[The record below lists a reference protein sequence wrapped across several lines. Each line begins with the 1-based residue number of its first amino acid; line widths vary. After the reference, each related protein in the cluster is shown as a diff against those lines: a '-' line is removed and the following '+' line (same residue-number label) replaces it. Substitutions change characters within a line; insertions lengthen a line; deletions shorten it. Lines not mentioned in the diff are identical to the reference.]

1 MAFLNLCSDCIENN
15 DTSQM
20 EYCGLTMSLAP
31 ECDWCGKNRGK
42 FGYYKESAE
51 DNGYC
56 ADPEDIGNILTDTK
70 KPTRVRIV
78 ETGSLKELGIE
89 E

>member
-42 FGYYKESAE
+42 FGYYKESE
-51 DNGYC
+51 
-56 ADPEDIGNILTDTK
+56 
-70 KPTRVRIV
+70 
-78 ETGSLKELGIE
+78 IE

>member
-42 FGYYKESAE
+42 FGYYKELPTPTVVC
-51 DNGYC
+51 DN
-56 ADPEDIGNILTDTK
+56 
-70 KPTRVRIV
+70 
-78 ETGSLKELGIE
+78 SLGEMI
-89 E
+89 